1 MITGR
6 ELTSQRDDDFFY
18 AFKTK
23 THEKTIIIITSR
35 MITFKICFKSHVNM
49 SIVKVEQYCTEQ

>member
-1 MITGR
+1 MMI
-6 ELTSQRDDDFFY
+6 FY

-23 THEKTIIIITSR
+23 THEKTIVIITSR
-35 MITFKICFKSHVNM
+35 MITFKTCFKSHVNM